1 MGNPYVYVLDNKGRR
16 ITPAMKTL
24 QDAAVKLLD
33 KKEISNIGV
42 KELCEKSDVSRNTF
56 YSYYDNIAEVLTER
70 WQQLLRELFII
81 NTGIMDE
88 KNERPDDFLFY
99 KDTMDYLVE
108 HKAEFIV
115 FGLKRADP
123 GFFRMWKDE
132 IAYQL
137 YEREETA
144 GVHPTEF
151 KLEMMASAAVSGVL
165 YYLSHMEKVTLE
177 EACELISCALKNY

>member
-144 GVHPTEF
+144 GVHPTEL